1 MSAAYQVQT
10 TATTPFDASRT
21 MFDTMT
27 THLASAAGLRM
38 DHSALEAWAKD
49 HGRELVRQLLQDHFD
64 LRAMRERVVRVCD
77 NDGVERVE
85 RHTSHR
91 TLRSLVGDVAVGRL
105 LYQAA
110 GCEGLC
116 PADAELRLPDDCYS
130 MGVRREVAC
139 LVAQASYAETCGTLK
154 RLTGVD
160 LALRQAEELARRA
173 AQDVMAFYKDRKAE
187 PEATDALL
195 VLSFDAAGIVM
206 RHDSLRAGA
215 RRAAENAEPAPSF
228 PPKLKTGEKPN
239 RKRMAQVAAV
249 YGVAPF
255 IRTPEDILGEL
266 NCTGLRDTSKPAA
279 KRSRPTNKG
288 VWASVKRAS
297 SAVIDE
303 AFQEALRRDPERK
316 RTWVVLVDG
325 HADQLRAVRRAVAK
339 YGVQVTIVVDLIHL
353 IEYLWHAAYCFHAAG
368 SAEARGWVVER
379 LRALLGGARPSDVA
393 GGMRRSATL
402 RKLEKRAA
410 VDKCAAYMIKLAAC
424 MTYSAA
430 IARGLPIATGVI
442 EGACR
447 HLVRARLDGTG
458 ARWSVDGAEAV
469 LLLRALHLSR
479 DFDAYWDFHQAREFE
494 RTHPLRY
501 ADGVVPRQPTLM
513 LVK

>member
-1 MSAAYQVQT
+1 MSAAYQVPT
-10 TATTPFDASRT
+10 RAATPFDASRT

-27 THLASAAGLRM
+27 THLGSAAGLKM
-38 DHSALEAWAKD
+38 DHGALEIWAKD
-49 HGRELVRQLLQDHFD
+49 QGRELTRQLLQDHFD
-64 LRAMRERVVRVCD
+64 LRMVRERVVLVRD
-77 NDGVERVE
+77 SDGVERTE
-85 RHTSHR
+85 RHTGHR
-91 TLRSLVGDVAVGRL
+91 TLRSLVGDVAIWRF
-105 LYQAA
+105 LYQEA
-110 GCEGLC
+110 GCAGLC

-130 MGVRREVAC
+130 MGVRREVAG

-173 AQDVMAFYKDRKAE
+173 AQDVTAFYQGREVE
-187 PEATDALL
+187 PEATDTLL

-206 RHDSLRAGA
+206 RHESLRAGA
-215 RRAAENAEPAPSF
+215 RRAAENAEPTPSF

-249 YGVAPF
+249 YGIAPF
-255 IRTPEDILGEL
+255 VRTPADILGEL
-266 NCTGLRDTSKPAA
+266 NCTGLRDTSKPTA
-279 KRSRPTNKG
+279 KRPRPTNKS
-288 VWASVKRAS
+288 VRASVKRAS

-303 AFQEALRRDPERK
+303 AFQEALRRDPDRE

-325 HADQLRAVRRAVAK
+325 HTDQLRAVRRAVAK
-339 YGVQVTIVVDLIHL
+339 YGVQVTIIVDLIHL
-353 IEYLWHAAYCFHAAG
+353 IEYLWHAAYCFHPAG
-368 SAEARGWVVER
+368 SAEARDWVVEK
-379 LRALLGGARPSDVA
+379 LRALLGSARPSDVA

-410 VDKCAAYMIKLAAC
+410 VDKCAAYMIKLAPY
-424 MTYSAA
+424 MTYGAA

-501 ADGVVPRQPTLM
+501 AGGVVPRQPALR